1 MSSQIHHRT
10 LSKKDPLGGVCGG
23 MYVQFVR
30 TMLDGLR
37 LKGADD
43 MLWSLLCSWPKAGM
57 S

>member
-37 LKGADD
+37 LKGAND